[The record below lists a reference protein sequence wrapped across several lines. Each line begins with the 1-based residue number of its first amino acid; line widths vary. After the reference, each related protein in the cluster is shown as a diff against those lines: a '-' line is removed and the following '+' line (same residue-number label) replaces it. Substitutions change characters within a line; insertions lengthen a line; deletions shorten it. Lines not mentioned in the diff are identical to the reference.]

1 MGATNVEFKKYGIQL
16 NVQPTVDDTGNIL
29 AHIETEISTIDEGN
43 SVNGIPGIS
52 TRRTNTDVSL
62 KSEQTLVIAGLVK
75 DEAHKNYNKVK
86 WLGDVPVLGQLFK
99 SKDFQNKQTELVIF
113 ITPYIYDAASELN
126 RKELEKSEA
135 IDKEFGKIIE
145 GQSILE

>member
-1 MGATNVEFKKYGIQL
+1 
-16 NVQPTVDDTGNIL
+16 VDDTGNIL

>member
-1 MGATNVEFKKYGIQL
+1 
-16 NVQPTVDDTGNIL
+16 L

-43 SVNGIPGIS
+43 SVDGIPGIS

-62 KSEQTLVIAGLVK
+62 KAKQTLVIAGLVK
-75 DEAHKNYNKVK
+75 DEAHKNFNKVK
-86 WLGDVPVLGQLFK
+86 WLGEVPVLGQLFK

-113 ITPYIYDAASELN
+113 ITPYIHDAASDLN

-135 IDKEFGKIIE
+135 IDKEFARIIE